1 MVSKGKA
8 NSHAIG
14 ILYIILAALGFSLM
28 SLFVRMSGDI
38 PTMQKTFFRNLVA
51 SGVAVY
57 LLARTPEKFRIRKE
71 CIPTLFL
78 RSIFGTAGLI
88 ANFWAIDHMVIA
100 DSNILNKMSPF
111 FAIIMSIFILKEVPK
126 KFEWLTVVLAF
137 VGAVFVVKPTSGVA
151 SLPALVGLFGGFA
164 AGTAYT
170 FVRKLGKMGERGP
183 VIVLFFSA
191 FSTVVAIPF
200 MIGHYQPM
208 AAWQLGCLLLAG
220 ASAALGQISITAA
233 YTHAPA
239 KEISVFDY
247 TQVVFAALWGFLFFG
262 EVPDY
267 ISVIGYVIII
277 GTGIV
282 KWYYTLRT
290 DETPAE
296 S

>member
-1 MVSKGKA
+1 MSNQKKL

-14 ILYIILAALGFSLM
+14 IFYIILAALGFSLM
-28 SLFVRMSGDI
+28 SMFVRLSGDI
-38 PTMQKTFFRNLVA
+38 PTMEKTFFRNLVA
-51 SGVAVY
+51 SGVAFY
-57 LLARTPEKFRIRKE
+57 LLARTPEKFRIKKGS
-71 CIPTLFL
+71 IPTLFL

-111 FAIIMSIFILKEVPK
+111 FAIIMSIFILREVPK
-126 KFEWLTVVLAF
+126 KFEWFTVVLAF
-137 VGAVFVVKPTSGVA
+137 VGAIFVVKPTSGVA

-183 VIVLFFSA
+183 VIVLFFSV
-191 FSTVVAIPF
+191 FSTLVAIPF
-200 MIGHYQPM
+200 MIGNFVPL
-208 AAWQLGCLLLAG
+208 AWWQLGSLLLAG

-239 KEISVFDY
+239 REISVFDY

-277 GTGIV
+277 GTSV
-282 KWYYTLRT
+282 MKWYYNLKTYT
-290 DETPAE
+290 EEAA
-296 S
+296 